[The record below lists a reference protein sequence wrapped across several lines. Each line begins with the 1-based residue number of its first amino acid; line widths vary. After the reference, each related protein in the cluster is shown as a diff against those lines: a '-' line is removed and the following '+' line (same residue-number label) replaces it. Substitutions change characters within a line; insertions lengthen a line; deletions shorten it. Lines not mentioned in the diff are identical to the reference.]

1 MKYKA
6 VVFDLFGTLV
16 DNFPRQSNLNML
28 TEMATILS
36 LPKEDFVNLWTNT
49 FSLRATGALPTSEAN
64 IEYVAEKIGLPV
76 TKEAIKQATRV
87 RFEFTRKTLVPR
99 THSLE
104 MLSQLKKA
112 GCKTGLISDCS
123 VEAPVVWKSTPF
135 TTLIDFPVFSC
146 EVGVKKPDQKIFL
159 LALEKLNTQ
168 PQDCLYV
175 GDGSSKELSGALKVG
190 MNPVLI
196 RVPYE
201 TSEDA
206 YRIDEEEWHGTTIT
220 SLKEVLDL
228 VK

>member
-1 MKYKA
+1 
-6 VVFDLFGTLV
+6 
-16 DNFPRQSNLNML
+16 
-28 TEMATILS
+28 
-36 LPKEDFVNLWTNT
+36 
-49 FSLRATGALPTSEAN
+49 
-64 IEYVAEKIGLPV
+64 
-76 TKEAIKQATRV
+76 
-87 RFEFTRKTLVPR
+87 
-99 THSLE
+99 